1 MNTTRQLPASFGPLK
16 SANANARITGP
27 CGDTMEFWLLIDTG
41 HILRATFTTD
51 GCGASIACGAMTASM
66 AEGKTIE
73 EAARLTPQQVEE
85 AIGGLPEDH
94 KHCPVLALKT
104 LRAAL
109 GQQVSNPSAEAS
121 APAPGAVP
129 RTPQKADETLRRRLS
144 RIAFKLL
151 VLSGKGGVGK
161 STVAVNLA
169 VALAAAGKRVGLLDV
184 DVHGPSIPTLLG
196 LEGRLPEFDGEMLQ
210 PVEFRPGLKVMS
222 LGLFLKSG
230 RDAVIWRGPMKYKAI
245 EEMLGGVEWGDL
257 DVLVVDAPPGTGD
270 EPLAVAQLAGRPA
283 GAVVVTTPQQLAI
296 TDVRRCIAFCEQVRL
311 PILGVVEN
319 MSGFSCPQC
328 GHATA
333 LFKTGGGEE
342 LAVEMSVPF
351 LGRIPLLTDI
361 VTSGDSGQPFAAQSL
376 ASPQI
381 KAFAEIVRAILAG
394 VAPRVSASQTQ
405 QTSQKPTMKIAIPL
419 ADGHLS
425 DHFGHCEQFA
435 LIETD
440 PATKTVLG
448 QTFITPP
455 PHEPQVLPRWLHEQ
469 GVHIIIAG
477 GMGQMAKQLF
487 AQNGI
492 HVVVGAPREKPQEL
506 AMRYLEQRL
515 TTGDNACDNTS
526 ASCGHSHTAK
536 PGGCHGNQ

>member
-1 MNTTRQLPASFGPLK
+1 MIPIRQFPASFGPLK
-16 SANANARITGP
+16 NANAKAQLTGP
-27 CGDTMEFWLLIDTG
+27 CGDTMEFWLLIYDG

-51 GCGASIACGAMTASM
+51 GCGASIACGAMAASM

-73 EAARLTPQQVEE
+73 EAARLTPQQVED

-94 KHCPVLALKT
+94 KHCPVLALNT

-109 GQQVSNPSAEAS
+109 GRQVNAPSTGAAPP
-121 APAPGAVP
+121 APAAPP
-129 RTPQKADETLRRRLS
+129 KTPPEADETLRRQLS

-161 STVAVNLA
+161 STVAANLA

-184 DVHGPSIPTLLG
+184 DVHGPSIPKLLG
-196 LEGRLPEFDGEMLQ
+196 LEGRVPEFDGDSLQ
-210 PVEFRPGLKVMS
+210 PVEFQPGLKVMS
-222 LGLFLKSG
+222 LGLLLKGS

-245 EEMLGGVEWGDL
+245 EEMLRGVDWGDL
-257 DVLVVDAPPGTGD
+257 DVLVVDSPPGTGD
-270 EPLAVAQLAGRPA
+270 EPLAVAQLVGQPA

-296 TDVRRCIAFCEQVRL
+296 ADVRRCIAFCQQLKL
-311 PILGVVEN
+311 PVLGVVEN
-319 MSGFSCPQC
+319 MSGFTCPQC
-328 GHATA
+328 GHETD
-333 LFKTGGGEE
+333 LFKTGGGEA
-342 LAVEMSVPF
+342 LAAEMNVPF
-351 LGRIPLLTDI
+351 LGCIPIAADI
-361 VTSGDSGQPFAAQSL
+361 VSSGDSGQPFAMQL
-376 ASPQI
+376 PASPQA
-381 KAFAEIVRAILAG
+381 KAFAEIVQAVLLG
-394 VAPRVSASQTQ
+394 VTPRISTNPTQ
-405 QTSQKPTMKIAIPL
+405 QPTPNPTMKIAIPL
-419 ADGHLS
+419 AGGRLS

-448 QTFITPP
+448 QTFVTPP